1 MPLHL
6 PRAHRA
12 APCLLFA
19 FAAANAFADTSSD
32 DFGGMQWR
40 LLGPFRA
47 GWGTMAAGA
56 ADQPDTFWFGAAG
69 GGVWKTVNAGAT
81 WQPVSEGLASAPV
94 GAIAVAPS
102 NANVVYAG
110 MGHPEPRYDIA
121 AGDGMYRSDDGGAH
135 WRHAGL
141 EATRHI
147 GAILVS
153 PSDADTL
160 LVGALGHI
168 FGANAERGV
177 FRSTDGGRHWTH
189 TLAIDAGTGVVDL
202 AADPAQPDLVF
213 AAAWQARNWPWLSYF
228 TPIEGD
234 GSAIWRSD
242 DGGVHWRKLVGE
254 GWPAGK
260 LGRIGLGVTHLANGA
275 TRVYASID
283 SEKHGGLYRSDDGGA
298 HWQRVNDAK
307 AVSTWYMSRLTVAP
321 DDPDTLYTIGQ
332 SIHKST
338 DAGKSFTIIKGSP
351 GGDDYHH
358 LLINPKHPERM
369 VTASDQG
376 TVVSVDGGHSWSDW
390 YNQPTGQFYHLAADD
405 RFPYWIYSGQQDSG
419 TVAIASRSDYG
430 ALSFRDWHPVGGD
443 ERDYDLPD
451 PEDASIVYGSGLGG
465 RISRWDS
472 RTGEVQNVSPWPVSS
487 YGARGTDVKF
497 RYTWFTP
504 IAFSAKA
511 PYALYAG
518 AQVLFRSTDRGA
530 NWQPISADLTGK
542 RDGAKGCTGDVPVA
556 RASACG
562 YGVIFSIAPS
572 PRDNDELWI
581 GTDNGRIHLTRDGG
595 AHWSDITPKAVPD
608 WGKVSSLDVSALDAG
623 TAYAAID
630 NHRQDDF
637 APRILRTHDY
647 GESWSSIVDGL
658 PRDHFVSVVRA
669 DPQRA
674 GLLYAGTDI
683 GVYVSLDDGVHWQA
697 LQQNLPVAWVRDLLV
712 HGNDLIA
719 ATQGRAIW
727 LLDDVAPLRQMA
739 EARAHDGAFL
749 FSPSPAYRLRRSQN
763 RDTPPPAETPLG
775 TNPPDGTILDY
786 RLPHAAKGAVA
797 IEIRDAQG
805 TLVRRFASDASSP
818 WRSSERYFAEEWLKP
833 DARPAAQAGAHRFV
847 WNLRAVRPH
856 AIGYDY
862 SIAAVHGEDT
872 SLTPAGMKVPP
883 GRYDVALV
891 VDGTTLHAPL
901 EVKAD
906 PRSPASADDLHAA
919 TVFATGLATSLDRA
933 YLAYG
938 ELQVL
943 RAQLDALRKGDGALA
958 GNARKPIDALYAA
971 TTPLVS
977 DASAD
982 KPGIATVSGVL
993 STLYTDVESADRVPT
1008 TAQRAVQAD
1017 YDARLD
1023 ALLQRWQAL
1032 RESDL
1037 SKVDAQLA
1045 AAGRPAIR
1053 LPTTDEIRLEGAG
1066 EAKDLP

>member
-1 MPLHL
+1 
-6 PRAHRA
+6 
-12 APCLLFA
+12 
-19 FAAANAFADTSSD
+19 
-32 DFGGMQWR
+32 
-40 LLGPFRA
+40 
-47 GWGTMAAGA
+47 MAAGA

-242 DGGVHWRKLVGE
+242 DGGVHWRKLAGE

-358 LLINPKHPERM
+358 LWINPKHPERM

-595 AHWSDITPKAVPD
+595 THWSDVTPKAVPD

-647 GESWSSIVDGL
+647 GRSWSSIVDGL

-749 FSPSPAYRLRRSQN
+749 FSPSPAFRQRRSQN

-775 TNPPDGTILDY
+775 TNPPDGAIIDY

-805 TLVRRFASDASSP
+805 ALVRRFASDASSP

-1023 ALLQRWQAL
+1023 ALLQRWQGL
-1032 RESDL
+1032 RDGDL
-1037 SKVDAQLA
+1037 KAVDAQLIA
-1045 AAGRPAIR
+1045 TGKPAIR
-1053 LPTTDEIRLEGAG
+1053 LPTIDEIRLEGAG